1 MIAKKTGDIEI
12 RVHYPVEAGA
22 LTIPTDIDWEEDV
35 EPRRVSA
42 ARDRFDFLVRSE
54 RPFVYF
60 KPVLRESEMRWAKG
74 SNYLAV
80 AGGASENDYYPSFG
94 EDDCCSICELREIV
108 SRGSSVSHA
117 YRVFLPPRYGENNLK
132 RYPVLYMQDGQN
144 LFFPDEA
151 FRGRDWRVDE
161 TVSVLG
167 TMNAIEEVIVV
178 GIYPEDRMREYTKP
192 GYEAYG
198 RFLVEELKPA
208 IDSEFRAARGPNRT
222 AIMGSSLGGVASF
235 YVAWQWPEV
244 FGMSASLSSTFGY
257 RDDLADRVALE
268 PRRDICIYLD
278 SGWPEDNYEVTRNM
292 RALLADR
299 GYRQGIDLHYLAFP
313 RALHTETAWAT
324 RAHIPFQLFF
334 GR

>member
-1 MIAKKTGDIEI
+1 MELTKKEGGSIEI
-12 RVHYPVEAGA
+12 RVHYPVETGT
-22 LTIPTDIDWEEDV
+22 LTIRTDIDWDKDV
-35 EPRRVSA
+35 EPVRVSTA
-42 ARDRFDFLVRSE
+42 HDRFDFLVRSD

-60 KPVLRESEMRWAKG
+60 KPVLRAAERRWAKG

-80 AGGASENDYYPSFG
+80 AGSGSENDVYPSFG
-94 EDDCCSICELREIV
+94 ESASCSICKLREIA
-108 SRGSSVSHA
+108 GSSMTHA
-117 YRVFLPPRYGENNLK
+117 YRVFLPPRYGENSLK
-132 RYPVLYMQDGQN
+132 HYPVIYMQDGQN

-151 FRGRDWRVDE
+151 FRGQDWRIDE
-161 TVSVLG
+161 TVTVLDA
-167 TMNAIEEVIVV
+167 MNAIEEVIVV
-178 GIYPEDRMREYTKP
+178 GIYPEDRLREYTKP
-192 GYEAYG
+192 GYETYG

-208 IDSEFRAARGPNRT
+208 IDSEFRVAPGPNRT
-222 AIMGSSLGGVASF
+222 AVMGSSLGGVASF

-268 PRRDICIYLD
+268 SRRDLCIYLD

-292 RALLADR
+292 RALLVDR